1 MNYIFLF
8 LLNIPLW
15 NVQVNFDSLLKANST
30 LPETTQIKILIDN
43 CWLYRNSNPKFAI
56 QCGDEAIKKAKRIEN
71 KKLHS
76 EALNLLGVVYRNL
89 GEHEKALYLYND
101 ALNLAIESKDSI
113 QIAFSYNNIGGIYRL
128 QGNNPLALEYVLKAL
143 NIFEKFNHK
152 KGIAFCSIN
161 IGLIYKNQGENDSA
175 LEYLMNTL
183 EIRKEINDEPG
194 IALTLNLIAE
204 VYTAKKDLK
213 NAMNYYLLAESKYK
227 KLKDKRGIASAWT
240 GIGNIFKLKNDYNKA
255 LYYHSQALNL
265 SEKLDYNEGKLNN
278 LNKLAIIY
286 AELNRLEEA
295 KEFLNRAKE
304 TIKNLKAA
312 YIILESYKQWIR
324 FSEIIKDYEN
334 AFYYSQKYNAMQDS
348 LFNQRNISIVATMES
363 IYKAEKSERENAI
376 LQKDIELAER
386 QRDYFIVIT
395 LLILLISVI
404 TYSRYITKKIANEK
418 LKNLNSMKDTLL
430 RIIAHDLRIPFN
442 VLFGYLS
449 LLKDNYET
457 LSDEEKLSYLNNME
471 KAAKQ
476 NFHLLE
482 NLLLW
487 SRAQTGRLEIDIKE
501 LCLYEIV
508 LENFSIFNSVA
519 KTKNILLETNVP
531 EDIIVKADENML
543 NTILRNLIQNG
554 IKFTNEGGKVLIN
567 AERENKYVKIT
578 VEDDGIGMD
587 DETIN
592 KLFELD
598 INKSRNGTAGES
610 GTGLGLI
617 LCRDFIEKLNGK
629 LFVESQINKGSKF
642 IFTLP
647 SANNV

>member
-8 LLNIPLW
+8 LI
-15 NVQVNFDSLLKANST
+15 NVSLSNAQVNFDSLLKSNSA
-30 LPETTQIKILIDN
+30 LPETTQINILINN
-43 CWLYRNSNPKFAI
+43 CWLYRNSNPQFAI
-56 QCGDEAIKKAKRIEN
+56 QCGEEAVKKARRIDN
-71 KKLHS
+71 KKFQS
-76 EALNLLGVVYRNL
+76 EALNLLGVVYRNM
-89 GEHEKALYLYND
+89 GEHDKALTLYND
-101 ALNLAIESKDSI
+101 ALNLAIETKDSI
-113 QIAFSYNNIGGIYRL
+113 QIAYSYNNIGGIYRL
-128 QGNNPLALEYVLKAL
+128 QGNNPLALEYVLKSL

-152 KGIAFCSIN
+152 EGIAFCSIN
-161 IGLIYKNQGENDSA
+161 IGLIYKNQGDNDSS
-175 LEYLMNTL
+175 LEYLLNTL
-183 EIRKEINDEPG
+183 KIRKEIKDESG

-204 VYTAKKDLK
+204 VYSAKKDLK

-227 KLKDKRGIASAWT
+227 KLKDKRGIASAWA
-240 GIGNIFKLKNDYNKA
+240 GIGNIFKLMKDYNKA
-255 LYYHSQALNL
+255 IHYHTQALSL
-265 SEKLDYNEGKLNN
+265 SEKLNYVEGKLNN

-286 AELNRLEEA
+286 AELKRFNEA

-304 TIKNLKAA
+304 TIKKLKAA
-312 YIILESYKQWIR
+312 YIILDSYKQWIR
-324 FSEIIKDYEN
+324 FSELINDYKN
-334 AFYYSQKYNAMQDS
+334 AFYYSQKYNALQDS
-348 LFNQRNISIVATMES
+348 LFNQRNISVVKTMES
-363 IYKAEKSERENAI
+363 IYRAEKSERENAI
-376 LQKDIELAER
+376 LQKDIEIAER

-418 LKNLNSMKDTLL
+418 LKNLNSMKDTLF

-457 LSDEEKLSYLNNME
+457 LSDEEKLIYLNNME

-476 NFHLLE
+476 NFHILE

-508 LENFSIFNSVA
+508 LENFSIFNPVA
-519 KTKNILLETNVP
+519 QSKNILLEANVP

-567 AERENKYVKIT
+567 AERENKFVKIT
-578 VEDDGIGMD
+578 VEDNGVGMD
-587 DETIN
+587 SETIN

-598 INKSRNGTAGES
+598 INKSKSGTAGES

-617 LCRDFIEKLNGK
+617 LSKDFIEKLNGK

-642 IFTLP
+642 SFTLL
-647 SANNV
+647 SAN